1 MSENENKIISAG
13 IAFGVLGLILGAAGA
28 IYSYNEIDL
37 ERGCPKMDY
46 LEDNYGAA
54 DDEESIASAQQA
66 CVSDYDKAVKRAAFL
81 PNLSI
86 VTILFGLLLVNGAKK
101 LKGL

>member
-1 MSENENKIISAG
+1 MSEIENKIISAG
-13 IAFGVLGLILGAAGA
+13 IAFGVLGLILGTAGA
-28 IYSYNEIDL
+28 IYSYSEIDL
-37 ERGCPKMDY
+37 ERGCSRMDY
-46 LEDNYGAA
+46 LEENYGSTD
-54 DDEESIASAQQA
+54 DDEGIASAQQA

-101 LKGL
+101 LKQL